1 MMEVVLTQLRDFS
14 CKIPTFDD
22 REPVGQSVCRGP
34 PRRAECLSEAA
45 EGGRKLDIESALAW
59 LRKELVGP
67 MQKLFFQSI

>member
-14 CKIPTFDD
+14 CKSPDFDVHRQPTGHAV
-22 REPVGQSVCRGP
+22 RWGP
-34 PRRAECLSEAA
+34 PHRPECLGEAA

-67 MQKLFFQSI
+67 VQNFCS